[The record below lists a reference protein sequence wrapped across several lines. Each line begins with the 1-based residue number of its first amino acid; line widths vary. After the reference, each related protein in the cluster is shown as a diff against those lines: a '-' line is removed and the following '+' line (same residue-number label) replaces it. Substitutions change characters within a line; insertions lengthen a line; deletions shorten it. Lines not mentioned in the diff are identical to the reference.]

1 MAGYWMVRATAA
13 SDQDAVQEYVKL
25 WKPIAEKYQAKILA
39 AGGQHETVEG
49 ADMPRNLLVEFPSY
63 QAALDCYNDP
73 AYQAAMVFVRK
84 AFNRELVVLEGA

>member
-13 SDQDAVQEYVKL
+13 SDQDAAQEYVKL

-39 AGGQHETVEG
+39 AVGQHETLEG
-49 ADMPRNLLVEFPSY
+49 DDMPRNLLIEFPSY

-84 AFNRELVVLEGA
+84 AFNRELVVLEGI